1 MMNKLL
7 LVLLSSILLVLV
19 TITGTLFFAFSTSG
33 NNTLKTYLH
42 KELEEKIGLPVEVRK
57 FTLEAG
63 KSSLNMRI
71 NKEAD
76 IKVEMHYDLLAQ
88 TVKGIYHV
96 KAKNFH
102 YKKMMLRDIDI
113 QGHFKGAAEDIVV
126 DGIGS
131 ALDAALAYR
140 FRLLDQMPQNIEANM
155 KGMALSEVLELA
167 GQPPLAKGKIDVEI
181 NMPDIGKEFA
191 NGYGHIV
198 LDKAL
203 FNTAVI
209 KKMYDLTVPE
219 KSSVS
224 GNIDVKLKGNNL
236 NFLVNT
242 QSNLFNLNIKE
253 ASIDLEN
260 KKVFAKYMMDVKEM
274 AILTQN
280 QFAGPLKVTGNV
292 EVKNEKYYVKG
303 STNTLGGALLFD
315 ISERFKFHFENLELA
330 KILYLTKQPH
340 YAKGL
345 LSGSADLDK
354 ELESGKY
361 DIKIQKGQFDAKSIE
376 KKFGYQ
382 IPSIN
387 SFSFDSTGKIVQKI
401 LNADVSLKSTLS
413 DLKLTELV
421 YDIEN
426 KKLNADYDVFLPN
439 IGLLIPNNKA
449 VKRGYISAKG
459 KVKLDKTLYIKGS
472 AKGLGEKLDFTYDSK
487 TATVKA
493 DDLFVEKLLSLSA
506 LPRYVKGKL
515 STSVHM
521 TNIET
526 LDGTFSFKS
535 DKLVTQPNAMKRLID
550 KKLNLPIALES
561 KGKLKSGIA
570 YINTKMKTSMG
581 NMTLDNMVFNTKN
594 STFKSTYILDI
605 PDLEKTY
612 ALTEKKLYGPML
624 LSGDISQDKALKVT
638 GSTSSLGGKIEYT
651 LIGDV
656 LKSKITKVSLE
667 NILGMVGQKELV
679 QGDAYGT
686 VTYNMKSR
694 VGVIDMDI
702 SSFQIKP
709 SSTTKTVKMFI
720 GKDPTRIIY
729 NSTKLH
735 ADIKGDV
742 TRYTLVAKGS
752 HSSIEVT
759 NGKLDKV
766 NNKHTAKFKFV
777 YEKYEVTGTIG
788 GTVENPTI
796 LVNPSSIMQS
806 KTGEKIQ
813 KKLDKALG
821 GDMGK
826 AVGGF
831 LKGLKF

>member
-1 MMNKLL
+1 MNKLL
-7 LVLLSSILLVLV
+7 LIFLSITLFVLV
-19 TITGTLFFAFSTSG
+19 SVTGTLFFAFSNSG
-33 NNTLKTYLH
+33 NNVLKTYLH

-63 KSSLNMRI
+63 KSSLSMRI
-71 NKEAD
+71 NKEAN
-76 IKVEMHYDLLAQ
+76 IKVEVHYDLLAQ
-88 TVKGIYHV
+88 TFKGIYHV

-102 YKKMMLRDIDI
+102 YEKMILRDVDI
-113 QGHFKGAAEDIVV
+113 KGHFKGVAEDIVV

-131 ALDAALAYR
+131 ALDAPLAYR
-140 FRLLDQMPQNIEANM
+140 FRLLEQVPQNIEANI

-167 GQPPLAKGKIDVEI
+167 GQPSLAKGKIDVEI

-203 FNTAVI
+203 FNTEVI
-209 KKMYDLTVPE
+209 KKIYDLTVPN
-219 KSSVS
+219 KSYVS
-224 GNIDVKLKGNNL
+224 GNIDLKLKGNDL
-236 NFLVNT
+236 NFLLHT
-242 QSNLFNLNIKE
+242 QSNLFSLNIE
-253 ASIDLEN
+253 DASVNLEN

-280 QFAGPLKVTGNV
+280 QLAGPLKVAGNV

-315 ISERFKFHFENLELA
+315 ISETSNFHFENLELA

-345 LSGSADLDK
+345 LSGSANLDK
-354 ELESGKY
+354 EFKSGKY
-361 DIKIQKGQFDAKSIE
+361 DVKIQKGQFGAKSIE
-376 KKFGYQ
+376 EKFGYQ

-387 SFSFDSTGKIVQKI
+387 SFSFNSTGEITQSI
-401 LNADVSLKSTLS
+401 LNANATLKSTLS
-413 DLKLTELV
+413 DVKLTEV
-421 YDIEN
+421 IYDIE
-426 KKLNADYDVFLPN
+426 KQKLNADYDVFLPN

-449 VKRGYISAKG
+449 VKRGYMSAKG

-487 TATVKA
+487 TATVNA

-515 STSVHM
+515 TTSVNI
-521 TNIET
+521 TNIKN
-526 LDGTFSFKS
+526 LDGDFSFKS
-535 DKLVTQPNAMKRLID
+535 DKLVTQPNVMKRLID
-550 KKLNLPIALES
+550 KKLNMSIALES

-570 YINTKMKTSMG
+570 YFNTKMKTSMG
-581 NMTLDNMVFNTKN
+581 NLTLDNMVFNTKN
-594 STFKSTYILDI
+594 STFKSAYVLDI
-605 PDLEKTY
+605 QALEKTY

-638 GSTSSLGGKIEYT
+638 GMTNSLGGKIEYN

-667 NILGMVGQKELV
+667 NILGMLGHKKLV
-679 QGDAYGT
+679 KGDAYGT
-686 VTYNMKSR
+686 ATYNMKNK
-694 VGVIDMDI
+694 VGVIDIDI
-702 SSFQIKP
+702 NSFQIKP
-709 SSTTKTVKMFI
+709 SSTTNTVKMFI
-720 GKDPTRIIY
+720 GKDPARIIY

-735 ADIKGDV
+735 ADIKGEV
-742 TRYTLVAKGS
+742 TRYSLIAKGA

-759 NGKLDKV
+759 NGKVDKV
-766 NNKHTAKFKFV
+766 NNTHTAKFKFV

-788 GTVENPTI
+788 GTVENPRI
-796 LVNPSSIMQS
+796 VVDPSSIMQS

>member
-7 LVLLSSILLVLV
+7 LIFLSIILFVLV
-19 TITGTLFFAFSTSG
+19 TVTGTLFYAFSSSG
-33 NNTLKTYLH
+33 NDLLKTYLH
-42 KELEEKIGLPVEVRK
+42 EELEEKIGLPVEVRK

-63 KSSLNMRI
+63 KSSLSMRI
-71 NKEAD
+71 NKEAA
-76 IKVEMHYDLLAQ
+76 IKVEVHYDLLAQ
-88 TVKGIYHV
+88 TFKGIYHV
-96 KAKNFH
+96 KAENFH
-102 YKKMMLRDIDI
+102 YEKMTLRDIDI
-113 QGHFKGAAEDIVV
+113 QGHFKGVAEDIEV

-131 ALDAALAYR
+131 ALDAPLAYH
-140 FRLLDQMPQNIEANM
+140 FRLLEQMPQNIEANI
-155 KGMALSEVLELA
+155 KGMALSEVLELT
-167 GQPPLAKGKIDVEI
+167 GQPPLATGQINVEI

-198 LDKAL
+198 LDKAV
-203 FNTAVI
+203 FNAEEI
-209 KKMYDLTVPE
+209 KKTYDLTVPK
-219 KSSVS
+219 KSYVS
-224 GNIDVKLKGNNL
+224 GNIDLKLNGNNL

-242 QSNLFNLNIKE
+242 QSNLFNLNIKD
-253 ASIDLEN
+253 ASVNLEN
-260 KKVFAKYMMDVKEM
+260 KKVFANYMMDVKEM

-280 QFAGPLKVTGNV
+280 KLAGPLKVTGNV

-315 ISERFKFHFENLELA
+315 ISERSQFHFENLELA
-330 KILYLTKQPH
+330 KILHLTKQPH

-354 ELESGKY
+354 ALESGQYKV
-361 DIKIQKGQFDAKSIE
+361 KVQKGQFGAKSIAE
-376 KKFGYQ
+376 KFGYQ

-387 SFSFDSTGKIVQKI
+387 SFSFDSTGEIVKKV
-401 LNADVSLKSTLS
+401 LNANVTLKSTLS
-413 DLKLTELV
+413 DVKLTEVV
-421 YDIEN
+421 YDIGK

-439 IGLLIPNNKA
+439 IGLLMPNNKA
-449 VKRGYISAKG
+449 VKRGYMSVKG
-459 KVKLDKTLYIKGS
+459 NVTLDKTLYVKGS

-487 TATVKA
+487 TATVNA
-493 DDLFVEKLLSLSA
+493 NDLFVEKLLSLSA

-515 STSVHM
+515 SSSVNI
-521 TNIET
+521 TNIKN
-526 LDGTFSFKS
+526 LDGSFSFKS
-535 DKLVTQPNAMKRLID
+535 AKLVTQPNVMKRLID
-550 KKLNLPIALES
+550 KKLNIAIALES

-581 NMTLDNMVFNTKN
+581 NLTLDNMVFNTKN
-594 STFKSTYILDI
+594 STFKSTYVLDI
-605 PDLEKTY
+605 PALEKTY

-638 GSTSSLGGKIEYT
+638 GMTKSLGGNIEYT
-651 LIGDV
+651 LIGDA

-667 NILGMVGQKELV
+667 NILGMLGHKKLV
-679 QGDAYGT
+679 KGDAYGT
-686 VTYNMKSR
+686 VTYHIKNK
-694 VGVIDMDI
+694 VGVIDIDI
-702 SSFQIKP
+702 NSFQIKP
-709 SSTTKTVKMFI
+709 SSTTNTVKMFI
-720 GKDPTRIIY
+720 GKDPARIIY

-735 ADIKGDV
+735 ADIKGDI
-742 TRYTLVAKGS
+742 TRYSLVAKGS
-752 HSSIEVT
+752 HSRIEVT

-777 YEKYEVTGTIG
+777 YDKYEVTGTIG
-788 GTVENPTI
+788 GTVENPRI
-796 LVNPSSIMQS
+796 LVDPSSIMQS

-821 GDMGK
+821 GEMGK